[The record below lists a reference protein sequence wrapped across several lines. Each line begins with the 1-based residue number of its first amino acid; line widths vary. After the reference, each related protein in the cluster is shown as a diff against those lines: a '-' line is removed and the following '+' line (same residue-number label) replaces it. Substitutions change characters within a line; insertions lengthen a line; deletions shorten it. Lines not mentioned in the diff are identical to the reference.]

1 MQRIKNTVQTAG
13 TQTAPFLSPQ
23 RSERTIRLRAGCSAL
38 YAHVMVMSYF
48 PAMLGIRL
56 LR

>member
-1 MQRIKNTVQTAG
+1 MQRLTNSVQTAG
-13 TQTAPFLSPQ
+13 TQTAPFLSSQ
-23 RSERTIRLRAGCSAL
+23 RNDRSVRIRAGCLAL
-38 YAHVMVMSYF
+38 YAHVMVLSYF